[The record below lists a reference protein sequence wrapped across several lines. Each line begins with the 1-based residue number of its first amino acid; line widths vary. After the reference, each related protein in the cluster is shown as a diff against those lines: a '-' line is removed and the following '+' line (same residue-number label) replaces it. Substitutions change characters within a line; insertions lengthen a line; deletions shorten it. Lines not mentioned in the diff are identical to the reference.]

1 MKKTFCVFVLLL
13 LLSFCFTSCGIE
25 PAPKIKEG
33 RFNFSVTYEQ
43 WGEPKTIS
51 GVFVCEY
58 AGRSFTLEGGNFTRD
73 WSGHVEGVENLHET
87 IYATV
92 FVCETDDGG
101 EILLDLALS
110 AAYFMGEPHLEDSV
124 TEPGLCVVYF
134 SEDNLTSE
142 QTSDAEEIEALYGI
156 KIVDYQYD
164 APIENSFSF
173 FGK

>member
-1 MKKTFCVFVLLL
+1 MNSLLCCIFEMIRTEYRWSSTDNVVYTGVDNL
-13 LLSFCFTSCGIE
+13 L
-25 PAPKIKEG
+25 
-33 RFNFSVTYEQ
+33 V
-43 WGEPKTIS
+43 W
-51 GVFVCEY
+51 
-58 AGRSFTLEGGNFTRD
+58 
-73 WSGHVEGVENLHET
+73 HET

-124 TEPGLCVVYF
+124 TEPGLYVVYF